1 MAERGGAGGGP
12 GGAGGGSGQRG
23 SGVAQSPQQPP
34 PPQQQQPPQQPTPP
48 KLAQATS
55 SSSSTSAAA
64 ASSSSSSTSTSMAVA
79 VASGSAPPGGPGPGR
94 TPAPVQMNL
103 YATWEV
109 DRSSSSCVPRL
120 FSLTLKKLVM
130 LKEMDKDLNSVV
142 IAVKLQ
148 GSKRILRSNE
158 IVLPASGLVETE
170 LQLTFSLQYPHF
182 LKRDA
187 NKLQIML
194 QRRKRY
200 KNRTI
205 LGYKTLAVGLINMA
219 EVMQHPNEG
228 ALVLGLHSNVKDVSV
243 PVAEIKIYSLSS
255 QPIDHEGI
263 KSKLSDRSPDIDNYS
278 EEEEESFS
286 SEQEGSDDP
295 LHGQDLFYE
304 DEDLRKVKKTR
315 RKLTSTSAITRQ
327 PNIKQKFVALL
338 KRFKVSD
345 EVGFGLEHVSR
356 EQIREVEE
364 DLDEL
369 YDSLEMYNPSDSGPE
384 MEETESILSTPKPKL
399 KPFFEG
405 MSQSS
410 SQTEIGSLNS
420 KGSLG
425 KDTTS
430 PMELAALEKV
440 KSTWIKNQDDSLT
453 ETDTLEITDQ
463 DMFGD
468 ASTSLVVPEKVKTP
482 MKSSKT
488 DLQSSASPSKV
499 EGVHTPRQKRSTP
512 LKERQLSKPL
522 SERTNSSDSE
532 RSPDL
537 GHSTQ
542 IPRKVV
548 YDQLNQI
555 LVSDAALPE
564 NVILVNTTDWQGQY
578 VAELLQD
585 QRKPVVCTCSTVEVQ
600 AVLSALLTRIQ
611 RYCNCNSS
619 MPRPVKVAAVGG
631 QSYLSSILRFFVK
644 SLANKTSDWLGYM
657 RFLIIPLGSHP
668 VAKYLG
674 SVDSKYSSSFL
685 DSGWRDLFSRSEPP
699 VSEQLDVAGRVMQY
713 VNGAAT
719 THQLPVA
726 EAMLTCRH
734 KFPDEDSYQK
744 FIPFI
749 GVVKVGLVEDSPST
763 AGDGDDSPVVSLT
776 VPSTSPPSSSGLS
789 RDATATPPSS
799 PSMSSALAIVGS
811 PNSPYGDV
819 IGLQVSRLPHSGEAQ
834 LSGTMA
840 MTVVTKEKNKKVP
853 TIFLSKK
860 PREKEVDSKSQV
872 IEGISR
878 LICSAKQQQ
887 TMLRGARA
895 GRGGRAR
902 KGLEREAGNGP
913 SLGALGRWPEQFSHR
928 SSPCHP
934 QCPSMGSSGVT
945 SSSSS
950 WQPSGPPMSS
960 TFQWDSSVAARP
972 PEALSPSHFPS
983 WHCHQP
989 HRLRAGGGQQA
1000 RAQHPFP
1007 GTRVCLSLAQVPKD
1021 TGTGTPPLPSPPTHP
1036 CAAPPHS
1043 CFSPSPSCSR
1053 PRA

>member
-1 MAERGGAGGGP
+1 
-12 GGAGGGSGQRG
+12 
-23 SGVAQSPQQPP
+23 
-34 PPQQQQPPQQPTPP
+34 
-48 KLAQATS
+48 
-55 SSSSTSAAA
+55 
-64 ASSSSSSTSTSMAVA
+64 
-79 VASGSAPPGGPGPGR
+79 
-94 TPAPVQMNL
+94 MNL

-109 DRSSSSCVPRL
+109 DRSSPSCVPRL
-120 FSLTLKKLVM
+120 FSLTLKKLIM

-158 IVLPASGLVETE
+158 IVLPISGLVETE

-219 EVMQHPNEG
+219 EVMQHPSEG

-255 QPIDHEGI
+255 QPIDHEGL

-304 DEDLRKVKKTR
+304 DDDLRKVKKTR
-315 RKLTSTSAITRQ
+315 RKLASASAITR
-327 PNIKQKFVALL
+327 
-338 KRFKVSD
+338 
-345 EVGFGLEHVSR
+345 VGFGLEHVSR

-425 KDTTS
+425 KDATS
-430 PMELAALEKV
+430 PMDPAVGDKLKP
-440 KSTWIKNQDDSLT
+440 SRSKNLDDSLS
-453 ETDTLEITDQ
+453 EIDTLEASEQ
-463 DMFGD
+463 DTFGD
-468 ASTSLVVPEKVKTP
+468 SSTTLIIPEKVKTP
-482 MKSSKT
+482 MKSSKGE
-488 DLQSSASPSKV
+488 LQSMASPSKM
-499 EGVHTPRQKRSTP
+499 EGAAHTPRQKRSTP

-542 IPRKVV
+542 IPRKIV

-555 LVSDAALPE
+555 LVSDTALPE
-564 NVILVNTTDWQGQY
+564 NIILVNAADWQGQY
-578 VAELLQD
+578 VAELLRD
-585 QRKPVVCTCSTVEVQ
+585 QKKPVVCTCSTVEVQ
-600 AVLSALLTRIQ
+600 AVLSAVLTRIQ

-619 MPRPVKVAAVGG
+619 VPRPVKVVAVGG
-631 QSYLSSILRFFVK
+631 QSYLSAILRFFVK
-644 SLANKTSDWLGYM
+644 QLANKTPDWLSYM
-657 RFLIIPLGSHP
+657 RFLIVPLGSHP

-674 SVDSKYSSSFL
+674 SVDSRYSCTFL
-685 DSGWRDLFSRSEPP
+685 DSSWRELFGRAEPP
-699 VSEQLDVAGRVMQY
+699 GTEPFDVVGRIVQY
-713 VNGAAT
+713 VGGASM

-726 EAMLTCRH
+726 EAMLTCKH

-749 GVVKVGLVEDSPST
+749 GVVKVGLIEDSPAAT
-763 AGDGDDSPVVSLT
+763 GDGDDVPVVSLT
-776 VPSTSPPSSSGLS
+776 VPSTSPPSSSGLVK
-789 RDATATPPSS
+789 DVCATPPSS
-799 PSMSSALAIVGS
+799 PSMSSGLAVVGS
-811 PNSPYGDV
+811 PSSPYGDV
-819 IGLQVSRLPHSGEAQ
+819 IGLQVDYWLAHPTERRKEGEKRDASSKNTLKSVFRSVQVSRLPSGGESQ
-834 LSGTMA
+834 PSGTMA

-860 PREKEVDSKSQV
+860 PKEKEVDSKSQV

-887 TMLRGARA
+887 TMMKVSIDGVEWSDIKFFQLAA
-895 GRGGRAR
+895 Q
-902 KGLEREAGNGP
+902 
-913 SLGALGRWPEQFSHR
+913 WPTH
-928 SSPCHP
+928 
-934 QCPSMGSSGVT
+934 VK
-945 SSSSS
+945 
-950 WQPSGPPMSS
+950 
-960 TFQWDSSVAARP
+960 
-972 PEALSPSHFPS
+972 HFPVGLFGS
-983 WHCHQP
+983 KP
-989 HRLRAGGGQQA
+989 A
-1000 RAQHPFP
+1000 
-1007 GTRVCLSLAQVPKD
+1007 
-1021 TGTGTPPLPSPPTHP
+1021 
-1036 CAAPPHS
+1036 
-1043 CFSPSPSCSR
+1043 
-1053 PRA
+1053 

>member
-1 MAERGGAGGGP
+1 
-12 GGAGGGSGQRG
+12 
-23 SGVAQSPQQPP
+23 
-34 PPQQQQPPQQPTPP
+34 
-48 KLAQATS
+48 
-55 SSSSTSAAA
+55 
-64 ASSSSSSTSTSMAVA
+64 
-79 VASGSAPPGGPGPGR
+79 
-94 TPAPVQMNL
+94 
-103 YATWEV
+103 
-109 DRSSSSCVPRL
+109 
-120 FSLTLKKLVM
+120 M

-158 IVLPASGLVETE
+158 IILPASGLVETE

-315 RKLTSTSAITRQ
+315 RKLTSTSAITR
-327 PNIKQKFVALL
+327 
-338 KRFKVSD
+338 
-345 EVGFGLEHVSR
+345 VGFGLEHVSR

-430 PMELAALEKV
+430 P
-440 KSTWIKNQDDSLT
+440 
-453 ETDTLEITDQ
+453 EITDQ

-488 DLQSSASPSKV
+488 DLQGSASPSKV

-512 LKERQLSKPL
+512 LRERQLSKPL

-644 SLANKTSDWLGYM
+644 SLASKTSDWLSYM

-674 SVDSKYSSSFL
+674 SVDSRYSSTFL

-699 VSEQLDVAGRVMQY
+699 VSEQLDVVGRVMQY
-713 VNGAAT
+713 VNGASA

-819 IGLQVSRLPHSGEAQ
+819 IGLQVDYWLGHPAERRREGDKRDASSKNTLKSVFRSVQVSRLPHGGEAQ

-887 TMLRGARA
+887 TMLRVSIDGVEWSDIKFFQLAA
-895 GRGGRAR
+895 Q
-902 KGLEREAGNGP
+902 
-913 SLGALGRWPEQFSHR
+913 WPTH
-928 SSPCHP
+928 
-934 QCPSMGSSGVT
+934 VK
-945 SSSSS
+945 
-950 WQPSGPPMSS
+950 
-960 TFQWDSSVAARP
+960 
-972 PEALSPSHFPS
+972 HFPVG
-983 WHCHQP
+983 
-989 HRLRAGGGQQA
+989 L
-1000 RAQHPFP
+1000 
-1007 GTRVCLSLAQVPKD
+1007 
-1021 TGTGTPPLPSPPTHP
+1021 
-1036 CAAPPHS
+1036 
-1043 CFSPSPSCSR
+1043 FSGSK
-1053 PRA
+1053 AT

>member
-1 MAERGGAGGGP
+1 MRLPAATVRVPSVRERRSFPLRGANMAERGASGGG
-12 GGAGGGSGQRG
+12 GCQRA
-23 SGVAQSPQQPP
+23 SSSSSSSAPSLLPPQPPQPSSSASSSSPSPSPQVASPAAVAGQPP
-34 PPQQQQPPQQPTPP
+34 PPP
-48 KLAQATS
+48 S
-55 SSSSTSAAA
+55 SSSAAA
-64 ASSSSSSTSTSMAVA
+64 ASS
-79 VASGSAPPGGPGPGR
+79 ASQPALLGPAAAAGGR
-94 TPAPVQMNL
+94 PVQMNL

-109 DRSSSSCVPRL
+109 DRSSPSCVPRL
-120 FSLTLKKLVM
+120 FSLTLKKLIM
-130 LKEMDKDLNSVV
+130 LKELDKDLNSVV

-158 IVLPASGLVETE
+158 IVLPVSGLVETE

-219 EVMQHPNEG
+219 EVMQHPSEG

-255 QPIDHEGI
+255 QPIDHEGL

-304 DEDLRKVKKTR
+304 EEDLRKVKKTR
-315 RKLTSTSAITRQ
+315 RKLTSASAVTRQ

-384 MEETESILSTPKPKL
+384 MEDTESILSTPKPKL

-425 KDTTS
+425 KDATS
-430 PMELAALEKV
+430 PMEVSIGDKM
-440 KSTWIKNQDDSLT
+440 KSNRNKNADDSINET
-453 ETDTLEITDQ
+453 ETLDGNEQDT
-463 DMFGD
+463 FGD
-468 ASTSLVVPEKVKTP
+468 STTTLIIPEKVKTP
-482 MKSSKT
+482 MKTSIKGE
-488 DLQSSASPSKV
+488 LQNMASPSKMDSAT
-499 EGVHTPRQKRSTP
+499 HTPRQKRSTP

-542 IPRKVV
+542 IPRKIV

-564 NVILVNTTDWQGQY
+564 NIILVNAIDWQGQY
-578 VAELLQD
+578 VADLLQD
-585 QRKPVVCTCSTVEVQ
+585 QKKPVVCTSSIIEVQ
-600 AVLSALLTRIQ
+600 AVLSAILIRIQ

-619 MPRPVKVAAVGG
+619 MPRPVKVVSVGG

-644 SLANKTSDWLGYM
+644 QLANKTSDWLNYM
-657 RFLIIPLGSHP
+657 RFLIVPLGSHP
-668 VAKYLG
+668 VAKYIG
-674 SVDSKYSSSFL
+674 IVDSRYSGMFL
-685 DSGWRDLFSRSEPP
+685 DTAWRELFSKSEPP
-699 VSEQLDVAGRVMQY
+699 ATDSLDVVGRIMQY
-713 VNGAAT
+713 INGANV

-726 EAMLTCRH
+726 EAMLTCKH
-734 KFPDEDSYQK
+734 KFQDEDSYQK

-749 GVVKVGLVEDSPST
+749 GVVKVGLIEDSPAAT
-763 AGDGDDSPVVSLT
+763 GEGDDSPLISLT
-776 VPSTSPPSSSGLS
+776 VPSTSPPSTSGLA
-789 RDATATPPSS
+789 RDITATPPSS
-799 PSMSSALAIVGS
+799 PSMTSGLAIMGS

-819 IGLQVSRLPHSGEAQ
+819 IGLQVDYWLAQSSEKKKEGEKKDASSKNTLKSVFRSVQVSRLPNSGETQ

-860 PREKEVDSKSQV
+860 PKEREVDSKSQM
-872 IEGISR
+872 IDGISR

-887 TMLRGARA
+887 TMLKVSIDGVEWSDIKFFQLAA
-895 GRGGRAR
+895 Q
-902 KGLEREAGNGP
+902 
-913 SLGALGRWPEQFSHR
+913 WPTH
-928 SSPCHP
+928 
-934 QCPSMGSSGVT
+934 VK
-945 SSSSS
+945 
-950 WQPSGPPMSS
+950 
-960 TFQWDSSVAARP
+960 
-972 PEALSPSHFPS
+972 HFPVGLFGS
-983 WHCHQP
+983 KP
-989 HRLRAGGGQQA
+989 A
-1000 RAQHPFP
+1000 
-1007 GTRVCLSLAQVPKD
+1007 
-1021 TGTGTPPLPSPPTHP
+1021 
-1036 CAAPPHS
+1036 
-1043 CFSPSPSCSR
+1043 
-1053 PRA
+1053 

>member
-1 MAERGGAGGGP
+1 MAERGGPGGGGQRAPAPQPAAAALPQQSPSGQPPAQPPGAAPLPPKPGSGPLTP
-12 GGAGGGSGQRG
+12 GGA
-23 SGVAQSPQQPP
+23 A
-34 PPQQQQPPQQPTPP
+34 
-48 KLAQATS
+48 
-55 SSSSTSAAA
+55 
-64 ASSSSSSTSTSMAVA
+64 
-79 VASGSAPPGGPGPGR
+79 PGGAAGR
-94 TPAPVQMNL
+94 PVQMNL

-109 DRSSSSCVPRL
+109 DRSSPSCVPRL
-120 FSLTLKKLVM
+120 FSLTLKKLIM

-158 IVLPASGLVETE
+158 IVLPVSGLVETE

-219 EVMQHPNEG
+219 EVMQHPSEG

-255 QPIDHEGI
+255 QPIDHEGL

-315 RKLTSTSAITRQ
+315 RKLASASAITR

-425 KDTTS
+425 KDATS
-430 PMELAALEKV
+430 PMDAAVGDKLKP
-440 KSTWIKNQDDSLT
+440 SRNKNLDDSLN
-453 ETDTLEITDQ
+453 EIDTLEASEQ
-463 DMFGD
+463 DTFGD
-468 ASTSLVVPEKVKTP
+468 SSTTLVIPEKVKTP
-482 MKSSKT
+482 MKSSKGE
-488 DLQSSASPSKV
+488 LQSIASPSRM
-499 EGVHTPRQKRSTP
+499 EGAAHTPRQKRSTP

-542 IPRKVV
+542 IPRKII

-555 LVSDAALPE
+555 LVSDTALPE
-564 NVILVNTTDWQGQY
+564 NIILVNAADWQGQY
-578 VAELLQD
+578 VAELLRD
-585 QRKPVVCTCSTVEVQ
+585 QKKPVVCPCSTVEVQ
-600 AVLSALLTRIQ
+600 AVLSAVLTRIQ

-619 MPRPVKVAAVGG
+619 VPRPVKVVAVGG
-631 QSYLSSILRFFVK
+631 QSYLSAILRFFVK
-644 SLANKTSDWLGYM
+644 QLANKTPDWLSYM
-657 RFLIIPLGSHP
+657 RFLIVPLGSHP

-674 SVDSKYSSSFL
+674 SVDSRYSCTFL
-685 DSGWRDLFSRSEPP
+685 DSTWRELFGRAEPP
-699 VSEQLDVAGRVMQY
+699 GTEPFDVVGRIVQY
-713 VNGAAT
+713 VGGASV

-726 EAMLTCRH
+726 EAMLTCKH

-749 GVVKVGLVEDSPST
+749 GVVKVGLIEDSPAAT
-763 AGDGDDSPVVSLT
+763 GDGDDMPVVSLT
-776 VPSTSPPSSSGLS
+776 VPSTSPPSSSGLVK
-789 RDATATPPSS
+789 DVCATPPSS
-799 PSMSSALAIVGS
+799 PSMSSGLAVVGS
-811 PNSPYGDV
+811 PSSPYGDV
-819 IGLQVSRLPHSGEAQ
+819 IGLQVDYWLAHPTERRKEGEKRDASSKNTLKSVFRSVQVSRLPSGGESQ
-834 LSGTMA
+834 PSGTMA

-860 PREKEVDSKSQV
+860 PKEKEVDSKSQV

-887 TMLRGARA
+887 TMLKVSIDGVEWSDIKFFQLAA
-895 GRGGRAR
+895 Q
-902 KGLEREAGNGP
+902 
-913 SLGALGRWPEQFSHR
+913 WPTH
-928 SSPCHP
+928 
-934 QCPSMGSSGVT
+934 VK
-945 SSSSS
+945 
-950 WQPSGPPMSS
+950 
-960 TFQWDSSVAARP
+960 
-972 PEALSPSHFPS
+972 HFPVGLFGS
-983 WHCHQP
+983 KP
-989 HRLRAGGGQQA
+989 A
-1000 RAQHPFP
+1000 
-1007 GTRVCLSLAQVPKD
+1007 
-1021 TGTGTPPLPSPPTHP
+1021 
-1036 CAAPPHS
+1036 
-1043 CFSPSPSCSR
+1043 
-1053 PRA
+1053 

>member
-1 MAERGGAGGGP
+1 SFCCSVECFI
-12 GGAGGGSGQRG
+12 
-23 SGVAQSPQQPP
+23 
-34 PPQQQQPPQQPTPP
+34 
-48 KLAQATS
+48 
-55 SSSSTSAAA
+55 
-64 ASSSSSSTSTSMAVA
+64 
-79 VASGSAPPGGPGPGR
+79 
-94 TPAPVQMNL
+94 
-103 YATWEV
+103 
-109 DRSSSSCVPRL
+109 SSCISQLLHPVSDTFSSPDRL
-120 FSLTLKKLVM
+120 FSLTLKKLIM

-158 IVLPASGLVETE
+158 IVLPISGLVETE

-219 EVMQHPNEG
+219 EVMQHPSEG

-255 QPIDHEGI
+255 QPIDHEGL

-304 DEDLRKVKKTR
+304 DDDLRKVKKTR
-315 RKLTSTSAITRQ
+315 RKLASASAITRVNTQ
-327 PNIKQKFVALL
+327 SLLQVAWP
-338 KRFKVSD
+338 
-345 EVGFGLEHVSR
+345 VGFGLEHVSR

-425 KDTTS
+425 KDATS
-430 PMELAALEKV
+430 PMDPAVGDKLKP
-440 KSTWIKNQDDSLT
+440 SRSKNLDDSLS
-453 ETDTLEITDQ
+453 EIDTLEASEQ
-463 DMFGD
+463 DTFGD
-468 ASTSLVVPEKVKTP
+468 SSTTLIIPEKVKTP
-482 MKSSKT
+482 MKSSKGE
-488 DLQSSASPSKV
+488 LQSMASPSKM
-499 EGVHTPRQKRSTP
+499 EGAAHTPRQKRSTP

-542 IPRKVV
+542 IPRKIV

-555 LVSDAALPE
+555 LVSDTALPE
-564 NVILVNTTDWQGQY
+564 NIILVNAADWQGQY
-578 VAELLQD
+578 VAELLRD
-585 QRKPVVCTCSTVEVQ
+585 QKKPVVCTCSTVEVQ
-600 AVLSALLTRIQ
+600 AVLSAVLTRIQ

-619 MPRPVKVAAVGG
+619 VPRPVKVVAVGG
-631 QSYLSSILRFFVK
+631 QSYLSAILRFFVK
-644 SLANKTSDWLGYM
+644 QLANKTPDWLSYM
-657 RFLIIPLGSHP
+657 RFLIVPLGKCSHP

-674 SVDSKYSSSFL
+674 SVDSRYSCTFL
-685 DSGWRDLFSRSEPP
+685 DSSWRELFGRAEPP
-699 VSEQLDVAGRVMQY
+699 GTEPFDVVGRIVQY
-713 VNGAAT
+713 VGGASM

-726 EAMLTCRH
+726 EAMLTCKH

-749 GVVKVGLVEDSPST
+749 GV
-763 AGDGDDSPVVSLT
+763 SLT
-776 VPSTSPPSSSGLS
+776 VPSTSPPSSSGLVK
-789 RDATATPPSS
+789 DVCATPPSS
-799 PSMSSALAIVGS
+799 PSMSSGLAVVGS
-811 PNSPYGDV
+811 PSSPYGDV
-819 IGLQVSRLPHSGEAQ
+819 IGLQVDYWLAHPTERRKEGEKRDASSKNTLKSVFRSVQVSRLPSGGESQ
-834 LSGTMA
+834 RTRK
-840 MTVVTKEKNKKVP
+840 VVP

-860 PREKEVDSKSQV
+860 PKEKEVDSKSQV

-887 TMLRGARA
+887 TMMKVSIDGVEWSDIKFFQLAA
-895 GRGGRAR
+895 Q
-902 KGLEREAGNGP
+902 
-913 SLGALGRWPEQFSHR
+913 WPTH
-928 SSPCHP
+928 
-934 QCPSMGSSGVT
+934 VK
-945 SSSSS
+945 
-950 WQPSGPPMSS
+950 
-960 TFQWDSSVAARP
+960 
-972 PEALSPSHFPS
+972 HFPVGLFGS
-983 WHCHQP
+983 KP
-989 HRLRAGGGQQA
+989 A
-1000 RAQHPFP
+1000 
-1007 GTRVCLSLAQVPKD
+1007 
-1021 TGTGTPPLPSPPTHP
+1021 
-1036 CAAPPHS
+1036 
-1043 CFSPSPSCSR
+1043 
-1053 PRA
+1053 